1 MKDNKL
7 NTSIEFVKGVGKI
20 RAKILKEELGVKNCF
35 DLLNFYP
42 NKYLDRSRF
51 YKINELSDTNIYVQ
65 IIGVFKNITYKKSG
79 NKYRIEGLFFDGDS
93 NIKVI
98 WFKGLSWVEKSISL
112 NSKYVLFGKLNW
124 FEKKPS
130 FVHPDFEKYE
140 NFKNKAIK
148 LQPVYSSTEKLSN
161 SGISNK
167 YFIKIIKSLFDFLD
181 NQFDENLNE
190 TINKKYNLISPRQS
204 FYNIHF
210 PSDYDS
216 LEKARFRLK

>member
-1 MKDNKL
+1 ML
-7 NTSIEFVKGVGKI
+7 REVGKI
-20 RAKILKEELGVKNCF
+20 RAKILKEEWVLRTV

-51 YKINELSDTNIYVQ
+51 YKINELSDINIYVQ

-79 NKYRIEGLFFDGDS
+79 NKYRIEGLFYDGDS

-148 LQPVYSSTEKLSN
+148 LQLV
-161 SGISNK
+161 
-167 YFIKIIKSLFDFLD
+167 YFINRKI
-181 NQFDENLNE
+181 
-190 TINKKYNLISPRQS
+190 T
-204 FYNIHF
+204 
-210 PSDYDS
+210 
-216 LEKARFRLK
+216 